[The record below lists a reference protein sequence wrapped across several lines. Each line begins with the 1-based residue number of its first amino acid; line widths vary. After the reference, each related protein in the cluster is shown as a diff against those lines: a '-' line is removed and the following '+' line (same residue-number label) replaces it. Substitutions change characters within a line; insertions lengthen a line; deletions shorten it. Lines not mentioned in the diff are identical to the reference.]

1 MVHASEQLTSSDAML
16 ARVQDVF
23 RAELDDEDL
32 VIGPDTSQKN
42 LKAWDSLAHIR
53 LVSGIE
59 SEFDIQF
66 SLTEIEQITS
76 VRQFVRADP
85 RNARGE

>member
-1 MVHASEQLTSSDAML
+1 MVHASEKLTSSDATL

-32 VIGPDTSQKN
+32 RIGPDTSQKN

-66 SLTEIEQITS
+66 NLTEIEQLTS
-76 VRQFVRADP
+76 VRQFVQLIQERS
-85 RNARGE
+85 R

>member
-1 MVHASEQLTSSDAML
+1 MHASEKLTSSADVL

-23 RAELDDEDL
+23 RAELDDEAL
-32 VIGPDTSQKN
+32 VVASETSQKN

-66 SLTEIEQITS
+66 SLAEIEQISS
-76 VRQFVRADP
+76 VRQFVQLIGERA
-85 RNARGE
+85 R

>member
-1 MVHASEQLTSSDAML
+1 MVHASGKPTSSDDLL
-16 ARVQDVF
+16 ARIQDVF

-32 VIGPDTSQKN
+32 VIAPETSQNN

-59 SEFDIQF
+59 NEFDIQF
-66 SLTEIEQITS
+66 NLAEIEQIAS
-76 VRQFVRADP
+76 VRQFVQLIQERSQ
-85 RNARGE
+85 

>member
-1 MVHASEQLTSSDAML
+1 MVHASEKLTSSADVL
-16 ARVQDVF
+16 VRVQDVF
-23 RAELDDEDL
+23 RAELDDEGL
-32 VIGPDTSQKN
+32 VVAPETSQKN

-66 SLTEIEQITS
+66 SLAEIEQITS
-76 VRQFVRADP
+76 VRQFVQLIGERA
-85 RNARGE
+85 R

>member
-1 MVHASEQLTSSDAML
+1 MAHASEQTSSSDAIL

-32 VIGPDTSQKN
+32 VIAPETSQQN

-59 SEFDIQF
+59 NEFDIQ
-66 SLTEIEQITS
+66 LTLAEIEQTSS
-76 VRQFVRADP
+76 VRQFVELIRERA
-85 RNARGE
+85 R

>member
-1 MVHASEQLTSSDAML
+1 MVHVTEKPTSSDSVL

-32 VIGPDTSQKN
+32 VIGPDTSQRN

-59 SEFDIQF
+59 SEFDVQF
-66 SLTEIEQITS
+66 SLAEIEQITS
-76 VRQFVRADP
+76 VRQFVQLVQERA
-85 RNARGE
+85 R

>member
-1 MVHASEQLTSSDAML
+1 MDYTTDQSATSGTIL

-23 RAELDDEDL
+23 RAELDDDNVTVAL
-32 VIGPDTSQKN
+32 DTRQKD

-66 SLTEIEQITS
+66 SLAEIEQINS
-76 VRQFVRADP
+76 VRQFVDLIKDRA
-85 RNARGE
+85 G

>member
-1 MVHASEQLTSSDAML
+1 MADASEKLASSNAILT
-16 ARVQDVF
+16 RVRDVF
-23 RAELDDEDL
+23 RAELDDDGL
-32 VIGPDTSQKN
+32 VIGPETSQKN

-66 SLTEIEQITS
+66 NLTEIEQINS
-76 VRQFVRADP
+76 VRQFVRLIEE
-85 RNARGE
+85 RSQ

>member
-1 MVHASEQLTSSDAML
+1 MVHVSEKLNSSDVIL
-16 ARVQDVF
+16 ARLQDVF

-32 VIGPDTSQKN
+32 VITPDTSQKN

-66 SLTEIEQITS
+66 NLAEIEQTNS
-76 VRQFVRADP
+76 VRQFVQLI
-85 RNARGE
+85 GERSR

>member
-1 MVHASEQLTSSDAML
+1 MMHAPEKLTSFDAIL

-23 RAELDDEDL
+23 RAELDDESL
-32 VIGPDTSQKN
+32 VIGSDTGQKN

-59 SEFDIQF
+59 NEFDIQF
-66 SLTEIEQITS
+66 SLAEIEQTTS
-76 VRQFVRADP
+76 VRQFVQLIQERSP
-85 RNARGE
+85 

>member
-1 MVHASEQLTSSDAML
+1 MVQSKTLTSPDAIL

-23 RAELDDEDL
+23 RAELDDEEL
-32 VIGPDTSQKN
+32 LIGPDTSQKN

-66 SLTEIEQITS
+66 NLTEIEQITS
-76 VRQFVRADP
+76 VRQFVQLVEERSP
-85 RNARGE
+85 

>member
-1 MVHASEQLTSSDAML
+1 MDHRSDSAATADGVL
-16 ARVQDVF
+16 ARVQDIF

-32 VIGPDTSQKN
+32 QAGMETRQGD

-59 SEFDIQF
+59 NEFDIQF
-66 SLTEIEQITS
+66 SLTEIEQINS
-76 VRQFVRADP
+76 VRQFVELVR
-85 RNARGE
+85 EHLQ

>member
-1 MVHASEQLTSSDAML
+1 MVDVTEKLTSSAAIL

-32 VIGPDTSQKN
+32 VIGPDSSQKN

-66 SLTEIEQITS
+66 SLAEIEQITS
-76 VRQFVRADP
+76 VRQFVQLVQERS
-85 RNARGE
+85 R

>member
-1 MVHASEQLTSSDAML
+1 MVHASEKLTSSDAIL
-16 ARVQDVF
+16 ARVQEVF
-23 RAELDDEDL
+23 RAELDDEAL

-59 SEFDIQF
+59 GEFDIQF
-66 SLTEIEQITS
+66 NLTEIEQITS
-76 VRQFVRADP
+76 VRQFVQLVEERS
-85 RNARGE
+85 R

>member
-1 MVHASEQLTSSDAML
+1 MVHASEKLTASDDVL
-16 ARVQDVF
+16 ARVQEVF

-32 VIGPDTSQKN
+32 VIAPDTSQNN

-59 SEFDIQF
+59 NDFDIQF
-66 SLTEIEQITS
+66 SLAEIEQITS
-76 VRQFVRADP
+76 VRQFVQLI
-85 RNARGE
+85 GERSR

>member
-1 MVHASEQLTSSDAML
+1 MVHASEKLTSSAAVL
-16 ARVQDVF
+16 VRVQDVF
-23 RAELDDEDL
+23 RAELDDEGL
-32 VIGPDTSQKN
+32 VVAPETSQKN

-66 SLTEIEQITS
+66 NLAEIEQITS
-76 VRQFVRADP
+76 VRQFVQLIGERA
-85 RNARGE
+85 R

>member
-1 MVHASEQLTSSDAML
+1 MDYTTDQPATSDTIL

-23 RAELDDEDL
+23 RAELDDDNL
-32 VIGPDTSQKN
+32 TVALDTRQKD

-66 SLTEIEQITS
+66 SLAEIEQINS
-76 VRQFVRADP
+76 VRQFVDLIKDRA
-85 RNARGE
+85 G

>member
-1 MVHASEQLTSSDAML
+1 MVQAPENQTSSDAIL

-32 VIGPDTSQKN
+32 VIGPDTGQKN
-42 LKAWDSLAHIR
+42 LQTWDSLAHIR

-66 SLTEIEQITS
+66 NLTEIEQITT
-76 VRQFVRADP
+76 VRQFVQLIGLRSQ
-85 RNARGE
+85 

>member
-1 MVHASEQLTSSDAML
+1 MAHASERLTSSDAIL
-16 ARVQDVF
+16 TRVQDVF
-23 RAELDDEDL
+23 RTELDDEKL

-66 SLTEIEQITS
+66 NLTEIEQTTS
-76 VRQFVRADP
+76 VRQFVRLIQE
-85 RNARGE
+85 RSR